1 MRVRKNLV
9 IFRQPKDKKFRYT
22 KCKIISCQIRL
33 LEQVRNVLRLK
44 HYSYRTEE
52 EVSQFLT
59 WLAAKKKVAVG
70 LEFYPKSIA
79 DFGSADKLVS
89 ASKLC

>member
-1 MRVRKNLV
+1 MCVRKNLV

-22 KCKIISCQIRL
+22 KCKIQIRL
-33 LEQVRNVLRLK
+33 LDQVRNVLRLK
-44 HYSYRTEE
+44 HHSYRTEE

>member
-1 MRVRKNLV
+1 MCVRKNLV

-22 KCKIISCQIRL
+22 KCKINQIRL
-33 LEQVRNVLRLK
+33 LDQVRNVLRLK
-44 HYSYRTEE
+44 HYSYCTEE

-59 WLAAKKKVAVG
+59 WLAAKKKVAVR

>member
-1 MRVRKNLV
+1 MCVRKNLV

-22 KCKIISCQIRL
+22 KCKIQIRL
-33 LEQVRNVLRLK
+33 LDQVRNVLRLK
-44 HYSYRTEE
+44 HYSYCTEE